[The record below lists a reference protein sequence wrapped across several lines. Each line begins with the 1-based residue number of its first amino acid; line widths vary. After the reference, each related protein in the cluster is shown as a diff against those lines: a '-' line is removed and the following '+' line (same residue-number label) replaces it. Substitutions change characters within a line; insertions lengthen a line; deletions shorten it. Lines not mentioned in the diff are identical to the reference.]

1 MTFRFNDGRD
11 WFLEARFG
19 LFLHWG
25 IYSVDAWHEQDHYLR
40 NRARAD
46 YERLARRFNPTRFDP
61 NAWLDLAKQAGMRY
75 LCFTTKHIDGFCMWD
90 SDATDYKIT
99 RTPYGKDVLALLAD
113 ACHRRN
119 IPLCLYY
126 SICDMHHPNYPH
138 AGRPYEYPAPQPG
151 DEPDQAKYMAYVKAQ
166 VRELCTRYG
175 KIHGFWWD
183 ANVLKVEDPAIHET
197 IRELQPGIVI
207 NNRGPGAGDFS
218 TPERDWDD
226 FVNTE
231 SSFQKPVEACQ
242 ALGSQSWGYRRDEDY
257 YTDKHILRSIAKILA
272 KGGNYLLNTGPNA
285 KGRIAREDTRM
296 LRGIGRWLSVVR
308 EALID
313 VEPCSAMTE
322 NRDVLLTRRGRS
334 LYAIL
339 HKEPTMRSVSLK
351 PLVERPA
358 KAVLL
363 NTGEP
368 VETRNDMRPH
378 DHVEG
383 RGYLRLH
390 NLPLNVLDRTV
401 PVIRLDYAA
410 DIL

>member
-1 MTFRFNDGRD
+1 MAFRFQDERD
-11 WFLEARFG
+11 WFLEARLG
-19 LFLHWG
+19 LFIHWG
-25 IYSVDAWHEQDHYLR
+25 IYSVDAWQEQDHYIR
-40 NRARAD
+40 NRTRAD

-61 NAWLDLAKQAGMRY
+61 DAWLDLAEQAGMRY

-99 RTPYGKDVLALLAD
+99 RTPYKKDVLALLAD

-119 IPLCLYY
+119 VPLCLYY

-151 DEPDQAKYMAYVKAQ
+151 DEPDQAKYMDYVRTQ

-183 ANVLKVEDPAIHET
+183 ANELKVGDPAINAF

-207 NNRGPGAGDFS
+207 NDRGDAGGDFS
-218 TPERDWDD
+218 TPERDWYD

-231 SSFQKPVEACQ
+231 STFQKPVEACQ
-242 ALGSQSWGYRRDEDY
+242 ALGSQSWGHRRDEDY
-257 YTDKHILRSIAKILA
+257 YTDKHILRSMAKILA
-272 KGGNYLLNTGPNA
+272 KGGNYLLNTGPTA
-285 KGRIAREDTRM
+285 RGLIAREDARM
-296 LRGIGRWLSVVR
+296 LREIGRWLAITR

-313 VEPCSAMTE
+313 VEPCPALTD
-322 NRDVLLTRRGRS
+322 NRDVLLTRRNRS
-334 LYAIL
+334 LYVIL
-339 HKEPTMRSVSLK
+339 HKEPTIRAVSLK
-351 PLVERPA
+351 PLVEQPA
-358 KAVLL
+358 SAVLL

-368 VETRNDMRPH
+368 IETRNDKLPY
-378 DHVEG
+378 DQTG
-383 RGYLRLH
+383 NGYLRLH

-401 PVIRLDYAA
+401 PVIRLDYTY
-410 DIL
+410 DIRA